1 MSILVFHFTVVG
13 GFEPTMCP
21 EIPKDDLRRPTN
33 DVFVLFSVC
42 GVTLSKDRFRYAIS
56 LKREDFKDVRQNATR
71 NVMVLKSCF
80 LHQNP

>member
-1 MSILVFHFTVVG
+1 
-13 GFEPTMCP
+13 MCP

-80 LHQNP
+80 CIKILSILLCHGFSENEH